1 MSINTKAAEAVIIGT
16 NAAGTKTP
24 DVKKH
29 NTRKRT
35 GANKKT
41 KKKDR
46 PKKNAPLKG
55 DKDQSSVFIPVS
67 DITAPTTHESVTPI
81 THEAIARTDFQI
93 PTVEKKM
100 VVKTIESKFAKEI
113 RNVAAYARVS
123 TLQDEQEESYES
135 QVEYYSAFIKSNPLW
150 NFAGMYADK
159 GISGTQATKR
169 PEFMRMI
176 EDARQGKIDL
186 IIVKSISRFARN
198 TLDSISY
205 VHELKELG
213 IEVRFEKEE
222 LSSFDSSSD
231 MIFNLLAAM
240 AQEESRSISENTKWG
255 LKKRAE
261 MGVRRIGSRRM
272 LGYDQEGDKLVPTE
286 DAWIVK
292 YIFEQYAAGALI
304 KDIIAG
310 LKERGAVTMKGKD
323 TFDYTTI
330 TGMLKNENYV
340 GDRLIQKQPPQNY
353 LTKKPDYTVD
363 YESYFIGVN
372 EEYFLLDGLH

>member
-1 MSINTKAAEAVIIGT
+1 M
-16 NAAGTKTP
+16 
-24 DVKKH
+24 
-29 NTRKRT
+29 
-35 GANKKT
+35 
-41 KKKDR
+41 
-46 PKKNAPLKG
+46 
-55 DKDQSSVFIPVS
+55 
-67 DITAPTTHESVTPI
+67 
-81 THEAIARTDFQI
+81 
-93 PTVEKKM
+93 
-100 VVKTIESKFAKEI
+100 
-113 RNVAAYARVS
+113 
-123 TLQDEQEESYES
+123 
-135 QVEYYSAFIKSNPLW
+135 
-150 NFAGMYADK
+150 
-159 GISGTQATKR
+159 
-169 PEFMRMI
+169 
-176 EDARQGKIDL
+176 
-186 IIVKSISRFARN
+186 
-198 TLDSISY
+198 DSISY

-240 AQEESRSISENTKWG
+240 AQEESRSLSENMKWG
-255 LKKRAE
+255 LRKRAE
-261 MGVRRIGSRRM
+261 MGIRRIGNRHM

-363 YESYFIGVN
+363 YESYFIENDHEPIVDREIWNAVQERLQKVERHPTWNKTTLDHFLYGKVYCAECGRKCKRLAKHKGKHSWVCTGAKSKACRIVN
-372 EEYFLLDGLH
+372 QIPEQHI